1 MGTRLH
7 LRGGV
12 GRCAGEAGPGE
23 YRQIEQVVTHIR
35 DRAVVERGGGQHP
48 FVCVPLAGDAMDDP
62 PDAECIDAYLR
73 PYDRNDGVEAAM
85 REYLSWEIDLVRQVA
100 RDGDARFGLG

>member
-1 MGTRLH
+1 
-7 LRGGV
+7 
-12 GRCAGEAGPGE
+12 
-23 YRQIEQVVTHIR
+23 
-35 DRAVVERGGGQHP
+35 
-48 FVCVPLAGDAMDDP
+48 MDDP